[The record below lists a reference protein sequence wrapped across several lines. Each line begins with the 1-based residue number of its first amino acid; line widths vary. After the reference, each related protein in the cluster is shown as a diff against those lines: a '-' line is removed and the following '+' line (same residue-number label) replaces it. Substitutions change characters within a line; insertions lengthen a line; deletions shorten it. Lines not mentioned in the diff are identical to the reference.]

1 VRGGGGYL
9 VHFVNL
15 TLMETL
21 SLKMRT
27 FNLVYKGIILNNKP
41 LTEAAAKKEVANIIM
56 NYGYKAQ
63 IVEI

>member
-1 VRGGGGYL
+1 
-9 VHFVNL
+9 
-15 TLMETL
+15 METL

-27 FNLVYKGIILNNKP
+27 FNIVYKGIILNNKP

>member
-1 VRGGGGYL
+1 
-9 VHFVNL
+9 
-15 TLMETL
+15 M
-21 SLKMRT
+21 KK

-41 LTEAAAKKEVANIIM
+41 MTETAAKKEVSNIIM